1 MGITIEELRVE
12 DLHPNPH
19 NPRKRLEDVDELE
32 ASIRVQGIKQPLL
45 VTPTGETDI
54 DGHMQY
60 RVVIGHR
67 RLAAAKQAGLESV
80 PAIIEEMDA
89 KREREIMLV
98 ENSQRSDLT
107 PVEEADGYQGLLD
120 LGMQVKE
127 MAEKTGRSDR
137 FVRRRLKIARI
148 PQETRAMASDFTQM
162 TIEQLDK
169 LAEFESDPDAQQEL
183 ARASAS
189 EFDWTYQRLSR
200 ERKRGEWLDDA
211 RQALAR
217 AGVNVESFPDGKSFW
232 NWHPHGYRAGHMI
245 SDQDKPFWDV
255 FTKDSDWPEAR
266 VYSDEYQFCTYTPIP
281 ADELEKDKAKT
292 DKDNAIKARG
302 RELNRQAREF
312 EAIAKANRTAWLKHN
327 LRTLTHEHAET
338 GICRLALAD
347 TVGWRSVFPYRSCKG
362 EDVIRELIAFGWSL
376 PITEHDDEH
385 WSLECKENLD
395 SIRMVLKDRP
405 LRILDVLAAR
415 WESNIGW
422 NYWRQRHGV
431 DDMGI
436 WYDVLE
442 RIGYKVSEDERKALK
457 GAYLGG
463 GDDES

>member
-1 MGITIEELRVE
+1 MGITIENLQVD
-12 DLHPNPH
+12 DLHANPN
-19 NPRKRLEDVDELE
+19 NPRKQVGDVDEL
-32 ASIRVQGIKQPLL
+32 ASSIRSQGIKQPLL
-45 VTPTGETDI
+45 VTPNGEMDI
-54 DGHMQY
+54 YGHKQY

-67 RLAAAKQAGLESV
+67 RLAAARQSGLSTV
-80 PAIIEEMDA
+80 PAIVEEMDA
-89 KREREIMLV
+89 RREREIMLV
-98 ENSQRSDLT
+98 ENTQRSDLT
-107 PVEEADGYQGLLD
+107 PIEEADGYQGLLD
-120 LGMQVKE
+120 LGVGVKE

-148 PQETRAMASDFTQM
+148 PQETRDMSADFSQM
-162 TIEQLDK
+162 SLDQPDR
-169 LAEFESDPDAQQEL
+169 LAEFESDPDMQQEL
-183 ARASAS
+183 ARADD
-189 EFDWTYQRLSR
+189 FDWTYQRLSQ
-200 ERKRGEWLDDA
+200 ERRKTIWHDKALK
-211 RQALAR
+211 ALAK
-217 AGVNVESFPDGKSFW
+217 AGIKVESFPDGKDFW
-232 NWHPHGYRAGHMI
+232 NWHPHGYKAARSF
-245 SDQDKPFWDV
+245 SDINSDFWTS
-255 FTKDSDWPEAR
+255 FTGESDWPEAR
-266 VYSDEYQFCTYTPIP
+266 VYSYEYWFCAYTPIP
-281 ADELEKDKAKT
+281 ADELQKDKAKT

-312 EAIAKANRTAWLKHN
+312 EAIAKANRTAWLKDN

-347 TVGWRSVFPYRSCKG
+347 TVGWRSVFPYLSYKG

-385 WSLECKENLD
+385 WSLECRENLD

-422 NYWRQRHGV
+422 NYWRSRHGV
-431 DDMGI
+431 DDMCC

-442 RIGYKVSEDERKALK
+442 RIGYRVSEDERKALK

>member
-1 MGITIEELRVE
+1 MGITLENLQVD
-12 DLHPNPH
+12 DLHANPN
-19 NPRKRLEDVDELE
+19 NPRKQVGDVDEL
-32 ASIRVQGIKQPLL
+32 ASSIRSQGIKQPLL

-54 DGHMQY
+54 YGHKQY

-67 RLAAAKQAGLESV
+67 RLAAARQSGLSTV
-80 PAIIEEMDA
+80 PAIVEEIDA
-89 KREREIMLV
+89 RREREIMLV
-98 ENSQRSDLT
+98 ENTQRSDLT
-107 PVEEADGYQGLLD
+107 PIEEADGYQGLLD
-120 LGMQVKE
+120 LGVRVKE

-148 PQETRAMASDFTQM
+148 PQETRDMSADFSQLSLD
-162 TIEQLDK
+162 QLDK
-169 LAEFESDPDAQQEL
+169 LAEFESDPDMQREL
-183 ARASAS
+183 ARADD
-189 EFDWTYQRLSR
+189 FDWTYQRLSQ
-200 ERKRGEWLDDA
+200 ERRKTIWHDKALK
-211 RQALAR
+211 ALAK
-217 AGVNVESFPDGKSFW
+217 AGIKVESLPDGKNFW
-232 NWHPHGYRAGHMI
+232 NWHPHGYKAAHSF
-245 SDQDKPFWDV
+245 SDINSDFWTS
-255 FTKDSDWPEAR
+255 FTGESDWPEAR
-266 VYSDEYQFCTYTPIP
+266 VYSYEYWFCAYTPIP
-281 ADELEKDKAKT
+281 ADELQKDKAKT

-312 EAIAKANRTAWLKHN
+312 EAIAKANRTAWLKAN

-338 GICRLALAD
+338 GLCRLALAD
-347 TVGWRSVFPYRSCKG
+347 TVGWRSVFPYLSYKG

-385 WSLECKENLD
+385 WSLECRENLD

-422 NYWRQRHGV
+422 NYWRSRHGV
-431 DDMGI
+431 DDMCC

-442 RIGYKVSEDERKALK
+442 RIGYRVSEDERKALK
-457 GAYLGG
+457 GAYLDG

>member
-1 MGITIEELRVE
+1 
-12 DLHPNPH
+12 
-19 NPRKRLEDVDELE
+19 
-32 ASIRVQGIKQPLL
+32 
-45 VTPTGETDI
+45 
-54 DGHMQY
+54 MQY

-148 PQETRAMASDFTQM
+148 PQETRDMSADFSQLSLD
-162 TIEQLDK
+162 QLDK
-169 LAEFESDPDAQQEL
+169 LAEFESDPDMQQEL
-183 ARASAS
+183 ARADD
-189 EFDWTYQRLSR
+189 FDWTYQRLCR
-200 ERKRGEWLDDA
+200 ERRKTIWHDKALK
-211 RQALAR
+211 ALAK
-217 AGVNVESFPDGKSFW
+217 AGIKVESFPDGKNFGTGIRTATRPPARS
-232 NWHPHGYRAGHMI
+232 PTSTR
-245 SDQDKPFWDV
+245 DPFWKQ
-255 FTKDSDWPEAR
+255 FTGEWTGRKPECTR
-266 VYSDEYQFCTYTPIP
+266 MNTGSTYTPIP

-302 RELNRQAREF
+302 RELNRKAREF
-312 EAIAKANRTAWLKHN
+312 EAIAKANRTAWLKAN

-347 TVGWRSVFPYRSCKG
+347 TVGWRSVFPYQSYKG

-376 PITEHDDEH
+376 PITEHDGDH

-395 SIRMVLKDRP
+395 QIRMVLRDRP

-422 NYWRQRHGV
+422 NYWRSRHGV
-431 DDMGI
+431 DDMCC

-442 RIGYKVSEDERKALK
+442 RIGYRVSEDERKALK

>member
-1 MGITIEELRVE
+1 MSA
-12 DLHPNPH
+12 DF
-19 NPRKRLEDVDELE
+19 
-32 ASIRVQGIKQPLL
+32 
-45 VTPTGETDI
+45 
-54 DGHMQY
+54 
-60 RVVIGHR
+60 
-67 RLAAAKQAGLESV
+67 
-80 PAIIEEMDA
+80 
-89 KREREIMLV
+89 
-98 ENSQRSDLT
+98 SQLS
-107 PVEEADGYQGLLD
+107 LD
-120 LGMQVKE
+120 
-127 MAEKTGRSDR
+127 
-137 FVRRRLKIARI
+137 
-148 PQETRAMASDFTQM
+148 
-162 TIEQLDK
+162 QLDK
-169 LAEFESDPDAQQEL
+169 LAEFESDPDMQREL
-183 ARASAS
+183 ARADD
-189 EFDWTYQRLSR
+189 FDWTYQRLCR
-200 ERKRGEWLDDA
+200 ERRKTIWHDKALK
-211 RQALAR
+211 ALAK
-217 AGVNVESFPDGKSFW
+217 AGIKVESFPDGKNFW
-232 NWHPHGYRAGHMI
+232 NWHPHGYKAARSF
-245 SDQDKPFWDV
+245 SDINSDFWTS
-255 FTKDSDWPEAR
+255 FTGESDWPEAR
-266 VYSDEYQFCTYTPIP
+266 VYSYEYWFCTYTPIP

-312 EAIAKANRTAWLKHN
+312 EAIAKANRTAWLKDN
-327 LRTLTHEHAET
+327 LHTLTHEHAET

-347 TVGWRSVFPYRSCKG
+347 TVGWRSVFPYQSYKG

-385 WSLECKENLD
+385 WSLECKENID

-442 RIGYKVSEDERKALK
+442 RIGYQVSEDERKALK

>member
-1 MGITIEELRVE
+1 MGITIEDLRVE
-12 DLHPNPH
+12 DLHPNPN
-19 NPRKRLEDVDELE
+19 NPRRQVGDVADLE
-32 ASIRVQGIKQPLL
+32 ASIRSQGIKQPLL

-54 DGHMQY
+54 DGHAQY

-67 RLAAAKQAGLESV
+67 RLAAAKQAGLASV
-80 PAIIEEMDA
+80 PAIIERMDA
-89 KREREIMLV
+89 RREREVMLV

-107 PVEEADGYQGLLD
+107 PIEEADGYQGLLD
-120 LGMQVKE
+120 LGVGVKE

-148 PQETRAMASDFTQM
+148 PQETRDMSADFSQLSLD
-162 TIEQLDK
+162 QLDK
-169 LAEFESDPDAQQEL
+169 LAEFESDPDMQREL
-183 ARASAS
+183 ARADD
-189 EFDWTYQRLSR
+189 FDWTYQRLSR
-200 ERKRGEWLDDA
+200 ERRKTAWRDKALK
-211 RQALAR
+211 ALAK
-217 AGVNVESFPDGKSFW
+217 AGIKVESFPDGKNFW

-312 EAIAKANRTAWLKHN
+312 EAIAKANRTTWLKHN

-347 TVGWRSVFPYRSCKG
+347 TVGWRSVFPYRSYKG

-395 SIRMVLKDRP
+395 SIRMTLKDSP

-422 NYWRQRHGV
+422 NYWRQQIGV

-442 RIGYKVSEDERKALK
+442 RIGYRVS
-457 GAYLGG
+457 
-463 GDDES
+463 DDESKALAGEYLDKEESQS

>member
-1 MGITIEELRVE
+1 MSITIENLQVD
-12 DLHPNPH
+12 DLHANPH
-19 NPRKRLEDVDELE
+19 NPRKQVGDVEEL
-32 ASIRVQGIKQPLL
+32 ASSIRSQGIKQPLL

-54 DGHMQY
+54 GGHKQY

-67 RLAAAKQAGLESV
+67 RLAAARQAGLSTV
-80 PAIIEEMDA
+80 PAIVEEMDA
-89 KREREIMLV
+89 RREREIMLV
-98 ENSQRSDLT
+98 ENTQRSDLT

-120 LGMQVKE
+120 LGVRVKE

-148 PQETRAMASDFTQM
+148 PQETRDMSADFSQLSLD
-162 TIEQLDK
+162 QLDK
-169 LAEFESDPDAQQEL
+169 LAEFESHPDMQREL
-183 ARASAS
+183 ARSTDF
-189 EFDWTYQRLSR
+189 EWTYRRLVS
-200 ERKRGEWLDDA
+200 ERDKTKWCGEADKALA
-211 RQALAR
+211 KAERQAIMAR
-217 AGVNVESFPDGKSFW
+217 GK
-232 NWHPHGYRAGHMI
+232 
-245 SDQDKPFWDV
+245 
-255 FTKDSDWPEAR
+255 
-266 VYSDEYQFCTYTPIP
+266 
-281 ADELEKDKAKT
+281 ELDR
-292 DKDNAIKARG
+292 KARD
-302 RELNRQAREF
+302 F
-312 EAIAKANRTAWLKHN
+312 EAIARDTRFAWLKTN
-327 LRTLTHEHAET
+327 LHTLTREQTVA
-338 GICRLALAD
+338 GICELALAE
-347 TVGWRSVFPYRSCKG
+347 TVGWHSMFVGQRLHG
-362 EDVIRELIAFGWSL
+362 EGVVEALIGFGWNL
-376 PITEHDDEH
+376 PITEHDGDH

-442 RIGYKVSEDERKALK
+442 RIGYQVSEDERKALK

>member
-1 MGITIEELRVE
+1 MGITIENLQVD
-12 DLHPNPH
+12 DLHANPN
-19 NPRKRLEDVDELE
+19 NPRKQVGDIDEL
-32 ASIRVQGIKQPLL
+32 ASSIRSQGIKQPLL
-45 VTPTGETDI
+45 VTPNGEMDI
-54 DGHMQY
+54 YGHKQY

-67 RLAAAKQAGLESV
+67 RLAAARQSGLSTV
-80 PAIIEEMDA
+80 PAIVEEMDA
-89 KREREIMLV
+89 RREREIMLV
-98 ENSQRSDLT
+98 ENTQRSDLT
-107 PVEEADGYQGLLD
+107 PIEEADGYQGLLD
-120 LGMQVKE
+120 LGVGVKE

-148 PQETRAMASDFTQM
+148 PQETRDMSADFSQM
-162 TIEQLDK
+162 SLDQLDR
-169 LAEFESDPDAQQEL
+169 LAEFESDPDMQQEL
-183 ARASAS
+183 ARADD
-189 EFDWTYQRLSR
+189 FDWTYQRLSQ
-200 ERKRGEWLDDA
+200 ERRKTIWHDKALK
-211 RQALAR
+211 ALAK
-217 AGVNVESFPDGKSFW
+217 AGIKVESFPDGKDFW
-232 NWHPHGYRAGHMI
+232 NWHPHGYKAARSF
-245 SDQDKPFWDV
+245 SDINSDFWTS
-255 FTKDSDWPEAR
+255 FTGESDWPEAR
-266 VYSDEYQFCTYTPIP
+266 VYSYEYWFCAYTPIP
-281 ADELEKDKAKT
+281 ADELQKDKAKT

-312 EAIAKANRTAWLKHN
+312 EAIAKANRTAWLKDN

-347 TVGWRSVFPYRSCKG
+347 TVGWRSVFPYLSYKG
-362 EDVIRELIAFGWSL
+362 EDIIRELIAFGWSL

-385 WSLECKENLD
+385 WSLECRENLD

-422 NYWRQRHGV
+422 NYWRSRHGV
-431 DDMGI
+431 DDMCC

-442 RIGYKVSEDERKALK
+442 RIGYRVSEDERKAPK

>member
-1 MGITIEELRVE
+1 MGITIENLQVD
-12 DLHPNPH
+12 DLHANPN
-19 NPRKRLEDVDELE
+19 NPRKQVGDIDEL
-32 ASIRVQGIKQPLL
+32 ASSIRSQGIKQPLL
-45 VTPTGETDI
+45 VTPNGEMDI
-54 DGHMQY
+54 YGHKQY

-67 RLAAAKQAGLESV
+67 RLAAARQSGLSTV
-80 PAIIEEMDA
+80 PAIVEEMDA
-89 KREREIMLV
+89 RREREIMLV
-98 ENSQRSDLT
+98 ENTQRSDLT
-107 PVEEADGYQGLLD
+107 PIEEADGYQGLLD
-120 LGMQVKE
+120 LGVGVKE

-148 PQETRAMASDFTQM
+148 PQETRDMSADSSQM
-162 TIEQLDK
+162 SLDQLDR
-169 LAEFESDPDAQQEL
+169 LAEFESDPDMQQEL
-183 ARASAS
+183 ARADD
-189 EFDWTYQRLSR
+189 FDWTYQRLSQ
-200 ERKRGEWLDDA
+200 ERRKTIWHDKALK
-211 RQALAR
+211 ALAK
-217 AGVNVESFPDGKSFW
+217 AGIKVESFPDGKDFW
-232 NWHPHGYRAGHMI
+232 NWHPHGYKAARSF
-245 SDQDKPFWDV
+245 SDINSDFWTS
-255 FTKDSDWPEAR
+255 FTGESDWPEAR
-266 VYSDEYQFCTYTPIP
+266 VYSYEYWFCAYTPIP
-281 ADELEKDKAKT
+281 ADELQKDKAKT

-312 EAIAKANRTAWLKHN
+312 EAIAKANRTAWLKAN

-347 TVGWRSVFPYRSCKG
+347 TVGWRSVFPYLSYKG

-385 WSLECKENLD
+385 WSLECRENLD

-422 NYWRQRHGV
+422 NYWRSRHGV
-431 DDMGI
+431 DDMCC

-442 RIGYKVSEDERKALK
+442 RIGYRVSEDERKALK
-457 GAYLGG
+457 GAYLDG

>member
-1 MGITIEELRVE
+1 MGITIENLKVD
-12 DLHPNPH
+12 DLHANPN
-19 NPRKRLEDVDELE
+19 NPRKQVGDVDEL
-32 ASIRVQGIKQPLL
+32 ASSIRSQGIKQPLL

-54 DGHMQY
+54 FGHKQY

-67 RLAAAKQAGLESV
+67 RLAAARQSGLSTV
-80 PAIIEEMDA
+80 PAIVEEMDA
-89 KREREIMLV
+89 RREREIMLV
-98 ENSQRSDLT
+98 ENTQRSDLT
-107 PVEEADGYQGLLD
+107 PIEEADGYQGLLD
-120 LGMQVKE
+120 LGVRVKE

-148 PQETRAMASDFTQM
+148 PQETRDMSADFSQLSLD
-162 TIEQLDK
+162 QLDK
-169 LAEFESDPDAQQEL
+169 LAEFESDPDMQREL
-183 ARASAS
+183 ARADD
-189 EFDWTYQRLSR
+189 FDWTYQRLSQ
-200 ERKRGEWLDDA
+200 ERRKTIWHDKALK
-211 RQALAR
+211 ALAK
-217 AGVNVESFPDGKSFW
+217 AGIKVESLPDGKNFW
-232 NWHPHGYRAGHMI
+232 NWHPHGYKAAHSF
-245 SDQDKPFWDV
+245 SDINSDFWTS
-255 FTKDSDWPEAR
+255 FTGESDWPEAR
-266 VYSDEYQFCTYTPIP
+266 VYSYEYWFCAYTPIP
-281 ADELEKDKAKT
+281 ADELQKDKAKT

-312 EAIAKANRTAWLKHN
+312 EAIAKANRTAWLKAN

-338 GICRLALAD
+338 GLCRLALAD
-347 TVGWRSVFPYRSCKG
+347 TVGWRSVFPYLSYKG

-385 WSLECKENLD
+385 WSLECRENLD

-422 NYWRQRHGV
+422 NYWRSRHGV
-431 DDMGI
+431 DDMCC

-442 RIGYKVSEDERKALK
+442 RIGYRVSEDERKALK
-457 GAYLGG
+457 GAYLDG

>member
-169 LAEFESDPDAQQEL
+169 LAEFESDPDMQREL
-183 ARASAS
+183 ARSTDF
-189 EFDWTYQRLSR
+189 EWTYRRLVS
-200 ERKRGEWLDDA
+200 ERDKTKWCGEADK
-211 RQALAR
+211 ALAK
-217 AGVNVESFPDGKSFW
+217 AGVRVESFPDGKNYWTFE
-232 NWHPHGYRAGHMI
+232 PRGYRRRTVI
-245 SDQDKPFWDV
+245 SSTRDPFWKQ
-255 FTKDSDWPEAR
+255 FTGEDGWPE
-266 VYSDEYQFCTYTPIP
+266 FCVFKNHGDYCLYEPIP
-281 ADELEKDKAKT
+281 LDQLEWAESAKAERQ
-292 DKDNAIKARG
+292 AIMARGGLDRKARD
-302 RELNRQAREF
+302 F
-312 EAIAKANRTAWLKHN
+312 EAIARDTRFAWMRTN
-327 LRTLTHEHAET
+327 LHTLTCEQTVA
-338 GICRLALAD
+338 GICELALAE
-347 TVGWRSVFPYRSCKG
+347 TVGWHSMFVGQRLHG
-362 EDVIRELIAFGWSL
+362 EGVVEALIGFGWNL
-376 PITEHDDEH
+376 PITEHDGDH

-395 SIRMVLKDRP
+395 QIRMVLRDRP

-415 WESNIGW
+415 QEDNAD
-422 NYWRQRHGV
+422 WRAWRTMRGV
-431 DDMGI
+431 DEMCV
-436 WYDVLE
+436 WYGALE
-442 RIGYKVSEDERKALK
+442 HLGYQPSAEEREALK
-457 GAYLGG
+457 GAMVEKEQ
-463 GDDES
+463 ES

>member
-1 MGITIEELRVE
+1 MGITIEDLRVE
-12 DLHPNPH
+12 DLHPNPN
-19 NPRKRLEDVDELE
+19 NPRRQVGDVADLE
-32 ASIRVQGIKQPLL
+32 ASIRSQGIKQPLL

-54 DGHMQY
+54 DGHAQY

-67 RLAAAKQAGLESV
+67 RLAAAKQAGLASV
-80 PAIIEEMDA
+80 PAIIERMDA
-89 KREREIMLV
+89 RREREVMLV

-107 PVEEADGYQGLLD
+107 PIEEADGYQGLLD
-120 LGMQVKE
+120 LGVGVKE

-148 PQETRAMASDFTQM
+148 PQETRDMSADFSQLSLD
-162 TIEQLDK
+162 QLDK
-169 LAEFESDPDAQQEL
+169 LAEFESDPDMQREL
-183 ARASAS
+183 ARADD
-189 EFDWTYQRLSR
+189 FDWAYQRLSR
-200 ERKRGEWLDDA
+200 ERRKAAWHDKALK
-211 RQALAR
+211 ALAK
-217 AGVNVESFPDGKSFW
+217 AGIKVESFPDGKNFW

-266 VYSDEYQFCTYTPIP
+266 VYSYEYGFCTYTPIS

-312 EAIAKANRTAWLKHN
+312 EAIAKANRTTWLKHH
-327 LRTLTHEHAET
+327 LRALTHEHAET

-347 TVGWRSVFPYRSCKG
+347 TVGWRSVFPYQSYKG

-395 SIRMVLKDRP
+395 SIRMVLKDSP

-442 RIGYKVSEDERKALK
+442 RIGYRVS
-457 GAYLGG
+457 
-463 GDDES
+463 DDESKALAGEYLDKEESQS

>member
-1 MGITIEELRVE
+1 MGITIENLQVD
-12 DLHPNPH
+12 DLHANPN
-19 NPRKRLEDVDELE
+19 NPRKQVGDIDEL
-32 ASIRVQGIKQPLL
+32 ASSIRSQGIKQPLL
-45 VTPTGETDI
+45 VTPNGEMDF
-54 DGHMQY
+54 DGHEQY

-67 RLAAAKQAGLESV
+67 RLAAARQSGLSTV
-80 PAIIEEMDA
+80 PAIVEEMDA
-89 KREREIMLV
+89 RREREIMLV
-98 ENSQRSDLT
+98 ENTQRSDLT
-107 PVEEADGYQGLLD
+107 PIEEADGYQGLLD
-120 LGMQVKE
+120 LGVGVKE

-148 PQETRAMASDFTQM
+148 PQETRDMSADFSQM
-162 TIEQLDK
+162 SLDQLDR
-169 LAEFESDPDAQQEL
+169 LAEFESDPDMQQEL
-183 ARASAS
+183 ARADD
-189 EFDWTYQRLSR
+189 FDWTYQRLSQ
-200 ERKRGEWLDDA
+200 ERRKTIWHDKALK
-211 RQALAR
+211 ALAK
-217 AGVNVESFPDGKSFW
+217 AGIKVESFPDGKDFW
-232 NWHPHGYRAGHMI
+232 NWHPHGYKAARSF
-245 SDQDKPFWDV
+245 SDINSDFWTS
-255 FTKDSDWPEAR
+255 FTGESDWPEAR
-266 VYSDEYQFCTYTPIP
+266 VYSYEYWFCAYTPIP
-281 ADELEKDKAKT
+281 ADELQKDKAKT

-312 EAIAKANRTAWLKHN
+312 EAIAKANRTAWLKAN

-347 TVGWRSVFPYRSCKG
+347 TVGWRSVFPYLSYKG

-385 WSLECKENLD
+385 WSLECRENLD

-422 NYWRQRHGV
+422 NYWRSRHGV
-431 DDMGI
+431 DDMCC

-442 RIGYKVSEDERKALK
+442 RIGYRVSEDERKALK
-457 GAYLGG
+457 GAYLDG

>member
-1 MGITIEELRVE
+1 MGITIEDLRVE
-12 DLHPNPH
+12 DLHPNPN
-19 NPRKRLEDVDELE
+19 NPRRQVGDVADLE
-32 ASIRVQGIKQPLL
+32 ASIRVQGIKQSLL

-54 DGHMQY
+54 DGHAQY

-67 RLAAAKQAGLESV
+67 RLAAAKQAGLASV
-80 PAIIEEMDA
+80 PAIIERMDA
-89 KREREIMLV
+89 RREREVMLV

-107 PVEEADGYQGLLD
+107 PIEEADGYQGLLD
-120 LGMQVKE
+120 LGVGVKE

-137 FVRRRLKIARI
+137 FVRRRLRIARI
-148 PQETRAMASDFTQM
+148 PQETRDMAADFSQM
-162 TIEQLDK
+162 SLDQLDR
-169 LAEFESDPDAQQEL
+169 LAEFESDPDMQREL
-183 ARASAS
+183 ARADD
-189 EFDWTYQRLSR
+189 FDWTYQRLSQ
-200 ERKRGEWLDDA
+200 ERRKAAWHDKA
-211 RQALAR
+211 QKALAK
-217 AGVNVESFPDGKSFW
+217 AGIKVESFPDGKNFW
-232 NWHPHGYRAGHMI
+232 NWHPHGCKAAHSF
-245 SDQDKPFWDV
+245 SDINTDFWTS
-255 FTKDSDWPEAR
+255 FTRESDWPEAR
-266 VYSDEYQFCTYTPIP
+266 VYSYEYWFCTYTPIP

-312 EAIAKANRTAWLKHN
+312 EAIAKANRTAWLKDN

>member
-1 MGITIEELRVE
+1 MGITIENLHAV
-12 DLHPNPH
+12 DLHANPN
-19 NPRKRLEDVDELE
+19 NPRKQVGDVDEL
-32 ASIRVQGIKQPLL
+32 ASSIRSQGIKQPLL

-54 DGHMQY
+54 FGHKQY

-67 RLAAAKQAGLESV
+67 RLAAARQSGLSTV
-80 PAIIEEMDA
+80 PAIVEEMDA
-89 KREREIMLV
+89 RREREIMLV
-98 ENSQRSDLT
+98 ENTQRSDLT
-107 PVEEADGYQGLLD
+107 PIEEADGYQGLLD
-120 LGMQVKE
+120 LGVRVKE

-148 PQETRAMASDFTQM
+148 PQETRDMSADFSQLSLD
-162 TIEQLDK
+162 QLDK
-169 LAEFESDPDAQQEL
+169 LAEFESDPDMQREL
-183 ARASAS
+183 ARADD
-189 EFDWTYQRLSR
+189 FDWTYQRLSQ
-200 ERKRGEWLDDA
+200 ERRKTIWHDKALK
-211 RQALAR
+211 ALAK
-217 AGVNVESFPDGKSFW
+217 AGIKVESLPDGKNFW
-232 NWHPHGYRAGHMI
+232 NWHPHGYKAAHSF
-245 SDQDKPFWDV
+245 SDINSDFWTS
-255 FTKDSDWPEAR
+255 FTGESDWPEAR
-266 VYSDEYQFCTYTPIP
+266 VYSYEYWFCAYTPIP
-281 ADELEKDKAKT
+281 ADELQKDKAKT

-312 EAIAKANRTAWLKHN
+312 EAIAKANRTAWLKAN

-338 GICRLALAD
+338 GLCRLALAD
-347 TVGWRSVFPYRSCKG
+347 TVGWRSVFPYLSYKG

-385 WSLECKENLD
+385 WSLECRENLD

-422 NYWRQRHGV
+422 NYWRSRHGV
-431 DDMGI
+431 DDMCC

-442 RIGYKVSEDERKALK
+442 RIGYRVSEDERKALK
-457 GAYLGG
+457 GAYLDG